1 MLFGSVFTVNS
12 QETTPG
18 PRVPLAVWLLLAL
31 ALFAVSSAGA
41 VLQELDA
48 IPPLL
53 RASWRLQATCV
64 VLLPLFVFQ
73 IFRPSSYFVSKRD
86 VLILLGS
93 SVCLALH
100 FAAWIWSLDNTSLV
114 HSLLFVTSHPIAV
127 VAFMPLMGSRV
138 GRGHIVGAIVG
149 VLGAA
154 LALGDAGGGGG
165 EVTALGDLA
174 AFFGAVFVVGYM
186 FAGSHL
192 RSVRQMPIF
201 IYALPVTL
209 LACLWLSLGAVF
221 IEGAEVAGLVP
232 NMDLFGW
239 SDALWLPWIAYLAV
253 GPGLVGHTGIN
264 ACLRWIP
271 PIVISIALIFEPLI
285 GGVIGW
291 VMTGESSLGL
301 WTLIGGPLMI
311 TGAVL
316 VTLEQRRPQDQGEV

>member
-1 MLFGSVFTVNS
+1 MTS
-12 QETTPG
+12 QDTTSEL
-18 PRVPLAVWLLLAL
+18 RVPFTVWLLLAV
-31 ALFAVSSAGA
+31 ALLAVSSAGA
-41 VLQELDA
+41 VLQELGE
-48 IPPLL
+48 IPPML

-73 IFRPSSYFVSKRD
+73 ALRQSGYRPSKRD
-86 VLILLGS
+86 VALVFGS
-93 SVCLALH
+93 SICLALH

-114 HSLLFVTSHPIAV
+114 HSLLFVTSHPLV
-127 VAFMPLMGSRV
+127 VVLLMPLVGSKV
-138 GRGHIVGAIVG
+138 GRGHVIGALVG

-154 LALGDAGGGGG
+154 LALGEVGGAG
-165 EVTALGDLA
+165 EVTAYGDLA
-174 AFFGAVFVVGYM
+174 AFLGAVFVVGYM

-209 LACLWLSLGAVF
+209 LACIWLSMGAVF
-221 IEGAEVAGLVP
+221 IEGAQVAGLVP
-232 NMDLFGW
+232 NLSLFGW
-239 SDALWLPWIAYLAV
+239 SDALWLPWVAYLAV

-291 VMTGESSLGL
+291 MMTGESALGP

-316 VTLEQRRPQDQGEV
+316 VTLEQRRGGANRSTV